1 VAYIVSHNVVFLLSE
16 YGRVDAIS
24 SWLIIFQQH
33 RYLSIDTNFL
43 SNPIMLSI
51 KSETLPLK
59 SSTFFTLTTTEHL
72 KLEAIA
78 ELDEIFS
85 YINAAIA
92 SSRREL

>member
-1 VAYIVSHNVVFLLSE
+1 
-16 YGRVDAIS
+16 
-24 SWLIIFQQH
+24 
-33 RYLSIDTNFL
+33 
-43 SNPIMLSI
+43 MLSI

-78 ELDEIFS
+78 ELDKIFS

>member
-33 RYLSIDTNFL
+33 YLSIDTNFL

>member
-1 VAYIVSHNVVFLLSE
+1 
-16 YGRVDAIS
+16 
-24 SWLIIFQQH
+24 
-33 RYLSIDTNFL
+33 
-43 SNPIMLSI
+43 MLSI

-72 KLEAIA
+72 KLEVIA